1 MEITNLID
9 EFAKLANL
17 AENEVADLY
26 TVETDEDGN
35 EVKKIA
41 DVNEAV
47 SKIKTG
53 IANKFSDIQKNHYG
67 RGLKEGASKFESHI
81 KQHFESD
88 KQGTELLEDYLSH
101 LESKTNSAK
110 KELKAEDIKSNP
122 AFKDLLNAEVS
133 ALKEEA
139 DRVKAELENERNKYY
154 TEKLTDKAQSE
165 AIKIL
170 NKLRWVQSDDPDQ
183 AEKQKKAIFSLIDY
197 SKVKLDNGQLVLVDE
212 AGEVLKDQYH
222 NPVSYESYIET
233 LNPFGTHKVNPNQ
246 KAPTV
251 SANNSAPSELKIRTQ
266 DEYNAYVRKYPKQ
279 RLEAMRAYR
288 AHLEA

>member
-1 MEITNLID
+1 MEIQNLID

-35 EVKKIA
+35 EVRKIA

-81 KQHFESD
+81 KQHFDSD
-88 KQGTELLEDYLSH
+88 KQGTDLLEDYLAH
-101 LESKTNSAK
+101 LESQTKSAK

-139 DRVKAELENERNKYY
+139 DRVKAELESERNKYY

-170 NKLRWVQSDDPDQ
+170 DKIRWVKSDDPDQ

-197 SKVKLDNGQLVLVDE
+197 SKVKLDNGQLVLVDGS
-212 AGEVLKDQYH
+212 GEVLKDQYH
-222 NPVSYESYIET
+222 NPVSYESYIEQ

-246 KAPTV
+246 KAPAV
-251 SANNSAPSELKIRTQ
+251 STNNNAPSELKIRTQ
-266 DEYNAYVRKYPKQ
+266 EEYNAYIRKYPKQ